1 MVAVEALVTGRLV
14 RFRES
19 VRRALTEA
27 VAAVTSTAV
36 TESAVAV
43 AEAAEAAVA
52 ETDVS
57 ETGAGSV
64 AQSVAA
70 ESTVAESTV
79 SAQRHGASV
88 QVFGL
93 LLDRL
98 SRGASHQ
105 DSNSQNLQYTRKKIR
120 SSSTLFL
127 CSCNKNNYFE
137 DRHVDSRLV
146 GTQLMIFW
154 FKCLSLY
161 TSGGERKKVPFA
173 SVYFEGRFLSF
184 G

>member
-1 MVAVEALVTGRLV
+1 MGISCSVDESLVSVVAVEALVTGQLV

-36 TESAVAV
+36 TESAVA
-43 AEAAEAAVA
+43 
-52 ETDVS
+52 ETGVS

-93 LLDRL
+93 LLDWL

-120 SSSTLFL
+120 GSSTLFL
-127 CSCNKNNYFE
+127 RSCNKNNYFE

-173 SVYFEGRFLSF
+173 
-184 G
+184 